1 MDWTMNKPLV
11 LLSLLMILALDACT
25 LAGSGRR
32 VNAEPQSTA
41 VASLQPATLVS
52 HLPAVRLTVFAA
64 ASLTDAFQA
73 IGKDFQTAHP
83 GVVVDFSFAGS
94 QILRTQLE
102 QGATADVVAFADQKN
117 MDSLISDGLV
127 SAGVPRDFATN
138 QMVVILPPGNPG
150 GLKSLID
157 LARPGLKLVLAD
169 ASVPAGTYARQI
181 LEKLSNDPTFG
192 ADFST
197 QVMANVV
204 SNETDVRQ
212 VVTKVE
218 LGEADAGIV
227 YTSDLQASPDL
238 LTIPIL
244 LQYNVTAQYPIAILR
259 SSPNPELAAE
269 FVSYV
274 TSPEGGSILSDWGFS
289 PAGVP

>member
-1 MDWTMNKPLV
+1 MDQGVNKPLV
-11 LLSLLMILALDACT
+11 LLSLLMILVLGACT
-25 LAGSGRR
+25 LAGSGIK
-32 VNAEPQSTA
+32 VNPGAPSTA
-41 VASLQPATLVS
+41 GVSLQPGTPAS
-52 HLPAVRLTVFAA
+52 HLPAAKLTIFAA

-73 IGKDFQTAHP
+73 IGKEYETAHP

-102 QGATADVVAFADQKN
+102 QGATADVIAFADQKN
-117 MDSLISDGLV
+117 MASLVSDGLV
-127 SAGVPRDFATN
+127 SADASHDFVTN

-150 GLKSLID
+150 GLQSLID

-181 LEKLSNDPTFG
+181 LEKMSNDPTFG

-197 QVMANVV
+197 RVMANIV

-227 YTSDLQASPDL
+227 YTSDLEASPDL
-238 LTIPIL
+238 LTIPIPR
-244 LQYNVTAQYPIAILR
+244 QYNVTAQYPIAILR

-269 FVSYV
+269 FVNYV
-274 TSPEGGSILSDWGFS
+274 TSSEGGSILSQWGFS
-289 PAGVP
+289 PVR